1 MALCRTAAAKSQ
13 MEALMLGLEKEN
25 HNLKAERRR
34 LDYKMAQI
42 QK

>member
-1 MALCRTAAAKSQ
+1 MCAGKSQ
-13 MEALMLGLEKEN
+13 MEVRLHNMEKEN

-34 LDYKMAQI
+34 VDSKMAQI